1 MSHIGVGIIGTG
13 SIVHTYVKCLSEM
26 EGVRIVG
33 LCTKSKDRVEQVKAE
48 FGLPVYSDYDSFLA
62 LPEIDLV
69 CICNE
74 SGKHSEA
81 IQAAAM
87 ARKHILSEKPL
98 EVTTEKIDGLIALCK
113 EQKVLLGC
121 VLQNRCSTDYRRVE
135 EAVKSGKL
143 GKLLMG
149 NASINWYRSEAYYS
163 KSNWRGTIKLD
174 GGAAFINQGIHT
186 VDLLMNL
193 MGAAASVF
201 ANVQTRV
208 HKIEGEDVGA
218 VLVNYE
224 NGAIGTIT
232 AGTALFPGYPERVE
246 VYGEKGSIIME
257 GGKII
262 AWNIK
267 GEDSPELTSEEQG
280 SGAAD
285 PTAIG
290 HQNHKIVL
298 QDMVEAIRNNRKS
311 MVDGAEARK
320 SVALI
325 NAIYESS
332 RTNKLVRL

>member
-1 MSHIGVGIIGTG
+1 MSKIGIGIIGTG

-26 EGVRIVG
+26 EGVEIIG
-33 LCTKSKDRVEQVKAE
+33 LCTKSVDRVEQVKTE
-48 FGLPVYSDYDSFLA
+48 FGLPVYSDYVSFLS
-62 LPEIDLV
+62 LPEINLV

-81 IQAAAM
+81 IEAAAK
-87 ARKHILSEKPL
+87 AGKHILCEKPL
-98 EVTTEKIDGLIALCK
+98 EVTTDKIDRLIALCK
-113 EQKVLLGC
+113 KQEVLLGC
-121 VLQNRCSTDYRRVE
+121 VLQNRCSADYRLVE
-135 EAVKSGKL
+135 DAVKSGKL

-149 NASINWYRSEAYYS
+149 NASINWYRSKAYYS
-163 KSNWRGTIKLD
+163 QSNWRGTIELD

-186 VDLLMNL
+186 IDLLMNL
-193 MGAAASVF
+193 MGPADSVF

-218 VLVNYE
+218 ALVNFG

-232 AGTALFPGYPERVE
+232 AGTALVPGYPERIE

-262 AWNIK
+262 AWNIQ
-267 GEDSPELTSEEQG
+267 GEDAPVLDTKTSG

-285 PTAIG
+285 PKAIG

-298 QDMVEAIRNNRKS
+298 QDMVESIRESRNP
-311 MVDGAEARK
+311 MVDGVEARI

-325 NAIYESS
+325 NAIYQSS
-332 RTNKLVRL
+332 REKKQVQL

>member
-13 SIVHTYVKCLSEM
+13 SIVHTYVKCLSEL

-33 LCTKSKDRVEQVKAE
+33 LCTKSADRVEQLQAD
-48 FGLPVYSDYDSFLA
+48 FGLPIYSDLNTFIQH
-62 LPEIDLV
+62 PEIDLV
-69 CICNE
+69 CVCNE
-74 SGKHSEA
+74 SGKHSIA
-81 IQAAAM
+81 IEAAAK
-87 ARKHILSEKPL
+87 AGKHILSEKPL
-98 EVTTEKIDGLIALCK
+98 EVTTEKIDGLIALC
-113 EQKVLLGC
+113 EERKVLLGC
-121 VLQNRCSTDYRRVE
+121 VLQNRCSTDYKQVE
-135 EAVKSGKL
+135 NAIKSGKL

-149 NASINWYRSEAYYS
+149 NASINWYRSQAYYANS
-163 KSNWRGTIKLD
+163 KWRGTKKLD

-186 VDLLMNL
+186 VDLLQNL
-193 MGAAASVF
+193 MGPAVSVF

-208 HKIEGEDVGA
+208 HEIEGEDVGA

-224 NGAIGTIT
+224 NGAMGTIT

-262 AWNIK
+262 AWNVK
-267 GEDSPELTSEEQG
+267 GEDAPELTSKEQG

-290 HQNHKIVL
+290 HHNHKVVL
-298 QDMVEAIRNNRKS
+298 QDMVNAIRENRKP

-320 SVALI
+320 SVALV
-325 NAIYESS
+325 NAIYRSS
-332 RTNKLVRL
+332 KSKKQVQL

>member
-1 MSHIGVGIIGTG
+1 MAGIGVGIIGTG
-13 SIVHTYVKCLSEM
+13 SIVHTYIKCLSEM
-26 EGVRIVG
+26 DGVRIVG
-33 LCTKSKDRVEQVKAE
+33 LCTKSTDRVEQVTAE
-48 FGLPVYSDYDSFLA
+48 FGLPVYSDYGSFLA

-81 IQAAAM
+81 IEAAAM
-87 ARKHILSEKPL
+87 ANKHVLSEKPL
-98 EVTTEKIDGLIALCK
+98 EVTTEKIDALIALCDK
-113 EQKVLLGC
+113 QRVLLGC
-121 VLQNRCSTDYRRVE
+121 VLQNRCSTDYRRAE

-149 NASINWYRSEAYYS
+149 NASINWYRSEAYYAN
-163 KSNWRGTIKLD
+163 SNWRGTIELD

-186 VDLLMNL
+186 VDLLINL
-193 MGAAASVF
+193 MGPAVSVF

-218 VLVNYE
+218 ALINYE

-232 AGTALFPGYPERVE
+232 AGTALYPGYPERIE

-257 GGKII
+257 GGII
-262 AWNIK
+262 NSWNIR
-267 GEDSPELTSEEQG
+267 DEETPKLSTESLG

-290 HQNHKIVL
+290 HQNHKVVL
-298 QDMVEAIRNNRKS
+298 QDMVEAIRYNKKP
-311 MVDGAEARK
+311 MVNGEEARK

-332 RTNKLVRL
+332 RIKKQVQL

>member
-13 SIVHTYVKCLSEM
+13 SIVHTYVKCLSEL

-33 LCTKSKDRVEQVKAE
+33 LCTKSADRVEQLKAD
-48 FGLPVYSDYDSFLA
+48 FGLPIYSDLNTFVQH
-62 LPEIDLV
+62 PEIDLV
-69 CICNE
+69 CVCNE
-74 SGKHSEA
+74 SGRHSIA
-81 IQAAAM
+81 IEAAAK
-87 ARKHILSEKPL
+87 AGKHILSEKPL
-98 EVTTEKIDGLIALCK
+98 EVTTEKIDGLIALC
-113 EQKVLLGC
+113 EERKVLLGC
-121 VLQNRCSTDYRRVE
+121 VLQNRCSTDYKQVE
-135 EAVKSGKL
+135 NAVKSGKL

-149 NASINWYRSEAYYS
+149 NASINWYRSQAYYANS
-163 KSNWRGTIKLD
+163 KWRGTKKLD

-186 VDLLMNL
+186 VDLLQNL
-193 MGAAASVF
+193 MGPAVSVF

-208 HKIEGEDVGA
+208 HEIEGEDVGA

-224 NGAIGTIT
+224 NGAMGTIT

-246 VYGEKGSIIME
+246 GYGEKGSIIME

-262 AWNIK
+262 AWNVK
-267 GEDSPELTSEEQG
+267 GEDVPELTSKEQG

-290 HQNHKIVL
+290 HHNHKVVL
-298 QDMVEAIRNNRKS
+298 QDMVNAIRENRKP

-325 NAIYESS
+325 NAIYRSS
-332 RTNKLVRL
+332 KSKKQVQL

>member
-13 SIVHTYVKCLSEM
+13 SIVHTYVKCLSEL

-33 LCTKSKDRVEQVKAE
+33 LCTKSADRVEQLKAD
-48 FGLPVYSDYDSFLA
+48 FGLPIYSDLNTFVQH
-62 LPEIDLV
+62 PEIDLV
-69 CICNE
+69 CVCNE
-74 SGKHSEA
+74 SGKHSIA
-81 IQAAAM
+81 IEAAAK
-87 ARKHILSEKPL
+87 AGKHILSEKPL
-98 EVTTEKIDGLIALCK
+98 EVTTEKIDGLIALC
-113 EQKVLLGC
+113 EERKVLLGC
-121 VLQNRCSTDYRRVE
+121 VLQNRCSTDYKQVE
-135 EAVKSGKL
+135 NAIKSGKL

-149 NASINWYRSEAYYS
+149 NASINWYRSQAYYANS
-163 KSNWRGTIKLD
+163 KWRGTKKLD

-186 VDLLMNL
+186 VDLLQNL
-193 MGAAASVF
+193 MGPAVSVF

-208 HKIEGEDVGA
+208 HEIEGEDVGA

-224 NGAIGTIT
+224 NGAMGTIT

-262 AWNIK
+262 AWNVK
-267 GEDSPELTSEEQG
+267 GEDAPKLTSKEQG

-290 HQNHKIVL
+290 HHNHKVVL
-298 QDMVEAIRNNRKS
+298 QDMVNAIRENRKP

-325 NAIYESS
+325 NAIYRSS
-332 RTNKLVRL
+332 KSKKQVQL

>member
-13 SIVHTYVKCLSEM
+13 SIVHTYVKCLSEL

-33 LCTKSKDRVEQVKAE
+33 LCTKSADRVEQLKAD
-48 FGLPVYSDYDSFLA
+48 FGLPIYSDLNTFVQH
-62 LPEIDLV
+62 PEIDLV
-69 CICNE
+69 CVCNE
-74 SGKHSEA
+74 SGRHSIA
-81 IQAAAM
+81 IEAAAK
-87 ARKHILSEKPL
+87 AGKHILSEKPL
-98 EVTTEKIDGLIALCK
+98 EVTTEKIDGLIALC
-113 EQKVLLGC
+113 EERKVLLGC
-121 VLQNRCSTDYRRVE
+121 VLQNRCSTDYKQVE
-135 EAVKSGKL
+135 NAIKSGKL

-149 NASINWYRSEAYYS
+149 NASINWYRSQAYYANS
-163 KSNWRGTIKLD
+163 KWRGTKKLD

-186 VDLLMNL
+186 VDLLQNL
-193 MGAAASVF
+193 MGPAVSVF

-208 HKIEGEDVGA
+208 HEIEGEDVGA

-224 NGAIGTIT
+224 NGAMGTIT

-262 AWNIK
+262 AWNVK
-267 GEDSPELTSEEQG
+267 GEDAPELTSKEQG

-290 HQNHKIVL
+290 HHNHKVVL
-298 QDMVEAIRNNRKS
+298 QDMVNAIRENRKP

-320 SVALI
+320 SVALV
-325 NAIYESS
+325 NAIYRSS
-332 RTNKLVRL
+332 KSKKQVQL

>member
-13 SIVHTYVKCLSEM
+13 SIVYTYVKCLSEI
-26 EGVRIVG
+26 EGVRIIG
-33 LCTKSKDRVEQVKAE
+33 LCTKSADRVEQVKAE
-48 FGLPVYSDYDSFLA
+48 FGLPVYSDYNSFLS

-69 CICNE
+69 CVCNE

-81 IQAAAM
+81 IKAVAM
-87 ARKHILSEKPL
+87 AQKHVLSEKPL
-98 EVTTEKIDGLIALCK
+98 EVTTEKIDGLIALCEK
-113 EQKVLLGC
+113 QKVLLGC
-121 VLQNRCSTDYRRVE
+121 VLQNRCSTDYRKVE
-135 EAVKSGKL
+135 KAVKSGKL

-163 KSNWRGTIKLD
+163 NSNWRGTIKLD

-186 VDLLMNL
+186 VDLLINL
-193 MGAAASVF
+193 MGPAVSVF

-218 VLVNYE
+218 ALINYK
-224 NGAIGTIT
+224 NKAIGTIT
-232 AGTALFPGYPERVE
+232 AGTALFPGYPERIE

-257 GGKII
+257 GGKITS
-262 AWNIK
+262 WNIK
-267 GEDSPELTSEEQG
+267 DEQAPKLNTESLG

-298 QDMVEAIRNNRKS
+298 QDMVDAIRENRKP
-311 MVDGAEARK
+311 MVSGAEARK

-332 RTNKLVRL
+332 RNKKQVQL